1 MLLLLLPTPYF
12 WTSKSP
18 LRKSPNLQIANPL
31 YLCRFPDDSGRQA
44 TTDYSGLN
52 PPSPLPVFHDH
63 FAEWSEEVGAV
74 SLGRSS
80 RLAYIFFGPIDR
92 ISVQLQSKTA

>member
-1 MLLLLLPTPYF
+1 MDCGIEKTH
-12 WTSKSP
+12 
-18 LRKSPNLQIANPL
+18 PNASQQQIAL
-31 YLCRFPDDSGRQA
+31 GII
-44 TTDYSGLN
+44 
-52 PPSPLPVFHDH
+52 PPSSLPVFHDH

-92 ISVQLQSKTA
+92 ISVQLQSKTGHFPGGFW

>member
-1 MLLLLLPTPYF
+1 MCTIVYGSTVSLD
-12 WTSKSP
+12 K
-18 LRKSPNLQIANPL
+18 
-31 YLCRFPDDSGRQA
+31 DSAA
-44 TTDYSGLN
+44 TLADPVGKNTLEFIRGL
-52 PPSPLPVFHDH
+52 FHDH

-92 ISVQLQSKTA
+92 ISVQLQSKTDHFPGGFW